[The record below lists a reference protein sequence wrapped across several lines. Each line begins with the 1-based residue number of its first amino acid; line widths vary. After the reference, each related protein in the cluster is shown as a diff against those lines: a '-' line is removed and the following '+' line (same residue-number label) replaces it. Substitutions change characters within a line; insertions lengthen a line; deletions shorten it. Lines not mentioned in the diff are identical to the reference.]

1 MIGSFLPAVRQGNLF
16 YEEVSEMRK
25 FKSIVCFIPI
35 FLLLISI
42 PLYASEIGKEVKIT
56 FLGHSAFKVVSPKG
70 VVIYIDPFLSGNPK
84 TPPELKTVEKADL
97 ILVTHGHGDHVGD
110 TLAIAEKTNAKIV
123 VMGELGRY
131 LARKGA
137 KNVINMNRGGTY
149 DHQGVGITM
158 VPAFH
163 SSSITEGDQVIYTGE
178 PSGFVI
184 RFENGFTLYHAGD
197 TGVFGDMKIIG
208 EIYKPELS
216 LLPIGS
222 RVTMDPREAAYAAKL
237 LGSKYVIPMHY
248 GTFPMFTGTPEEFV
262 KLMKEAPQT
271 IVLVVKPGETV
282 Q

>member
-1 MIGSFLPAVRQGNLF
+1 MKKTKTVLWI
-16 YEEVSEMRK
+16 
-25 FKSIVCFIPI
+25 IPL
-35 FLLLISI
+35 FLLLISV
-42 PLYASEIGKEVKIT
+42 PLYATEIGKEVKIT

-110 TLAIAEKTNAKIV
+110 TLSIAEKTNARIV
-123 VMGELGRY
+123 AMPELGRY
-131 LARKGA
+131 LTRKGA
-137 KNVINMNRGGTY
+137 KNVTGMNKGGTFTS
-149 DHQGVGITM
+149 HGIAITM
-158 VPAFH
+158 VHALH
-163 SSSITEGDQVIYTGE
+163 SSSVTEGDQVIYTGE
-178 PSGFVI
+178 PAGFVI

-222 RVTMDPREAAYAAKL
+222 HFTMDPREAAYAAKL

-248 GTFPMFTGTPEEFV
+248 GTFPVLTGTTEEFV
-262 KLMKEAPQT
+262 KLMKEVPPT
-271 IVLVVKPGETV
+271 KVLVVKPGETV

>member
-16 YEEVSEMRK
+16 YEEVYEMRK

-110 TLAIAEKTNAKIV
+110 TLAIAEKTNARIV
-123 VMGELGRY
+123 AVPELGRY
-131 LARKGA
+131 LTRKGA
-137 KNVINMNRGGTY
+137 KNVTGMNKGGTFTS
-149 DHQGVGITM
+149 HGIAITM
-158 VPAFH
+158 VHALH
-163 SSSITEGDQVIYTGE
+163 STSVTEGDQVIYTGE
-178 PSGFVI
+178 PAGFVI

-262 KLMKEAPQT
+262 KLMKETPQT
-271 IVLVVKPGETV
+271 KVLVVKPGETV
-282 Q
+282 E